1 MKSLNYIIISGALI
15 ILKLHGCGA
24 MQEDL
29 AQITK
34 IQNGDI
40 EAFEELV
47 EKYKNKLFSFLVK
60 MTCSKHDSEEI
71 LQEVFI
77 RAFNNINKY
86 DSRWKFS
93 TWIYRI
99 AINTYKS
106 YMKKAKR
113 LQTVPIDDAIV
124 NRNITGVG
132 NPENIFERNE
142 RQREIISLINGLKD
156 KQRIPLVL
164 KYVKDFSYAEISDIL
179 GISEEAAKMRVQRAK
194 SNICKRY
201 MDRHR
206 GDIS

>member
-1 MKSLNYIIISGALI
+1 
-15 ILKLHGCGA
+15 